1 MDEFALQLREI
12 VKTYP
17 GGVRALDGVDLE
29 IRPREL
35 HALCGENGA
44 GKTTLAAIAAARLQA
59 TRGRVTATGAV
70 GFVPQHPQLMERM
83 RVWENVVLGREP
95 RRGLRLDAAA
105 ARELVRNL
113 SARFALPVEP
123 DAWIESLDAGA
134 AQRVEILREL
144 ARDPAVLIL
153 DEPTAALAPGDS
165 VALFATLQ
173 TLAAGGTAI
182 LIVTHDLG
190 DIADYAERITV
201 LRAGRVAARFKR
213 GASAREIARA
223 MVGGDLPPLAERA
236 ATTVAARLVARGLA
250 AGSGAGALIDGTFDV
265 RAGEIVGI
273 AGIEGNGQSALAD
286 ALAGVEGNGQRA
298 LADAVAGLTPY
309 RGTLRLEGRELAAG
323 DPAARIFAGVR
334 TIPRDRQRE
343 GLVLDWT
350 LAENL
355 ALGDQRR
362 RPLRR
367 GLFFDRE
374 GARARTRDVTA
385 RFDVRAPSLEA
396 RASALSGGNQQKLLA
411 GRALAERPRLLL
423 ACEPT
428 RGVDVG
434 AAALL
439 RSRIIEARNAGV
451 AVLVISLEL
460 DELFE
465 LADRIVVLFRG
476 TRAGEFAREGFDRAR
491 IGAALA
497 GVRAG

>member
-1 MDEFALQLREI
+1 MDGFALELREI

-17 GGVRALDGVDLE
+17 GGVRALDGVDLAV
-29 IRPREL
+29 RPREL

-59 TRGRVTATGAV
+59 TRGRVTAAGTV
-70 GFVPQHPQLMERM
+70 GFVPQHPHLVERM

-95 RRGLRLDAAA
+95 RRGLRLDAVA
-105 ARELVRNL
+105 ARERVRNL

-123 DAWIESLDAGA
+123 DARIESLDAGA
-134 AQRVEILREL
+134 MQRVEILREL
-144 ARDPAVLIL
+144 AREPAVLIL
-153 DEPTAALAPGDS
+153 DEPTAALAPGESD
-165 VALFATLQ
+165 ALFATLQ
-173 TLAAGGTAI
+173 TLAASGTAI
-182 LIVTHDLG
+182 LVVTHDLG
-190 DIADYAERITV
+190 DIAEYAERITV
-201 LRAGRVAARFKR
+201 LRAGRVAARFER
-213 GASAREIARA
+213 GARASEIARA
-223 MVGGDLPPLAERA
+223 MVGGELPVLATRIDGPTAPCLEVRA
-236 ATTVAARLVARGLA
+236 LSAR
-250 AGSGAGALIDGTFDV
+250 AGADALHDFDLDV

-273 AGIEGNGQSALAD
+273 
-286 ALAGVEGNGQRA
+286 AGVEGNGQRA

-309 RGTLRLEGRELAAG
+309 RGTVRLDGRELSAG
-323 DPAARIFAGVR
+323 DPGGRIAAGLR

-343 GLVLDWT
+343 GLVLEWT

-367 GLFFDRE
+367 GPFLDRE
-374 GARARTRDVTA
+374 AARARARDVIA

-396 RASALSGGNQQKLLA
+396 RAYALSGGNQQKLLA
-411 GRALAERPRLLL
+411 GRALAARPRLLL

-428 RGVDVG
+428 RGIDVG

-439 RSRIIEARNAGV
+439 RSRVIEARNAGV

-476 TRAGEFAREGFDRAR
+476 TRTGEFARDGFDRAR

>member
-17 GGVRALDGVDLE
+17 GGVRALDGVDLA

-83 RVWENVVLGREP
+83 RVWENVVIGREP

-165 VALFATLQ
+165 VALFAPLQ

-223 MVGGDLPPLAERA
+223 MVGGELPAL
-236 ATTVAARLVARGLA
+236 AARTISPTAPCFEARGLSA
-250 AGSGAGALIDGTFDV
+250 GAGADALHDFDLDV
-265 RAGEIVGI
+265 RTGEIVGI
-273 AGIEGNGQSALAD
+273 
-286 ALAGVEGNGQRA
+286 AGVEGNGQRTLVNA
-298 LADAVAGLTPY
+298 LAGLAIVD
-309 RGTLRLEGRELAAG
+309 RGTMTLAGHDVTRAPLIDRRAHGMRIIPFERNVEGLSLTSPLWQNWSARGLAAG
-323 DPAARIFAGVR
+323 RMLRAIDPRRLRGATRSAFERWGVR
-334 TIPRDRQRE
+334 FGSVDHPA
-343 GLVLDWT
+343 G
-350 LAENL
+350 
-355 ALGDQRR
+355 
-362 RPLRR
+362 
-367 GLFFDRE
+367 
-374 GARARTRDVTA
+374 
-385 RFDVRAPSLEA
+385 S
-396 RASALSGGNQQKLLA
+396 LSGGNAQKVILA
-411 GRALAERPRLLL
+411 REIDDEATLIVA
-423 ACEPT
+423 AQPT
-428 RGVDVG
+428 RGLDIAAMAFVWNALRDARARGGRDGAPSPCDRVRPRRELG
-434 AAALL
+434 AAAEGARGDPAPL
-439 RSRIIEARNAGV
+439 SR
-451 AVLVISLEL
+451 
-460 DELFE
+460 
-465 LADRIVVLFRG
+465 
-476 TRAGEFAREGFDRAR
+476 REG
-491 IGAALA
+491 GLALS
-497 GVRAG
+497 

>member
-83 RVWENVVLGREP
+83 RVWENVVIGREP

-173 TLAAGGTAI
+173 TLAAGGAAI

-201 LRAGRVAARFKR
+201 LRAGRAAARFKR

-223 MVGGDLPPLAERA
+223 MVGGELPAL
-236 ATTVAARLVARGLA
+236 AARTISPTAPCFEARGLSA
-250 AGSGAGALIDGTFDV
+250 GAGADALHDFDLDV
-265 RAGEIVGI
+265 RTGEIVGI
-273 AGIEGNGQSALAD
+273 
-286 ALAGVEGNGQRA
+286 AGVEGNGQRA